1 MKTLK
6 DFILEQRGDIISD
19 DAIYYVI
26 AKHKYGNNSVT
37 IKWDKDY
44 NIKNLNGT
52 DKRKALIKAIKDK
65 TPRILQDQRELIPR
79 KYWDL
84 TSLIGETEKQLM
96 SQDYYTM
103 MKYMRENNKRQHD
116 ILSILECSNAKPYCD
131 MDVYKRV
138 YLDKYRPFTDYCSG
152 TAFGVVPFEYSMYYP
167 FRYDEWNHTLE
178 QEDILE
184 KYTYV
189 SKCRFLSYFKAM
201 GYKKCVVAM
210 QHLQNQKFLYEI
222 WRDNIDNAKDWMY
235 IVNTPEQFKKYCD
248 KLLPEFDNNK
258 GLVIMRLQS
267 NPLFHKRY
275 QRLLK
280 KCLDADQQKD
290 FDELLEILDIES
302 QTEYKEKLKEFNKKH
317 NIEPYDI
324 YGGSDDTLKLR
335 PFKSDIDRD
344 KVENYK
350 EYFKKFLENVPK
362 EYDSALKD
370 EKYHKHFIIFSIL
383 DVLMKKWDKKILEDI
398 DVEYYNLKK
407 AIEETLSNNKDY
419 IKLDWFIYCYKPL
432 VDELGLEKV
441 QRYTDELGMTQFNDS
456 RIK

>member
-19 DAIYYVI
+19 NAVYYKI
-26 AKHKYGNNSVT
+26 AMHKYKRPQV
-37 IKWDKDY
+37 KPYWDKDY
-44 NIKNLNGT
+44 NINNLSGP

-116 ILSILECSNAKPYCD
+116 ILTIFECSNDKPYCD
-131 MDVYKRV
+131 MSVRKRL
-138 YLDKYRPFTDYCSG
+138 YLDKYRVFTDCCCA
-152 TAFGVVPFEYSMYYP
+152 AFGVVPLEYSMFYP
-167 FRYDEWNHTLE
+167 FRFDEWDHAAE
-178 QEDILE
+178 KEDIAE
-184 KYTYV
+184 KYAWV

-210 QHLQNQKFLYEI
+210 QYLPAQKFLYEI
-222 WRDNIDNAKDWMY
+222 WRDNINNAKDWMY

-248 KLLPEFDNNK
+248 KLLPKFNNNK
-258 GLVIMRLQS
+258 GMVITRLQT
-267 NPLFHKRY
+267 NPMFYERY
-275 QRLLK
+275 QKLLK
-280 KCLDADQQKD
+280 KCLDADQRKD
-290 FDELLEILDIES
+290 FDKLLEIL
-302 QTEYKEKLKEFNKKH
+302 
-317 NIEPYDI
+317 DI

-344 KVENYK
+344 KVNSYK
-350 EYFKKFLENVPK
+350 EYFKKFLENIPK

-383 DVLMKKWDKKILEDI
+383 DVLMKKWDKNILEDI

-419 IKLDWFIYCYKPL
+419 IKFDWFIYCYKPL

-441 QRYTDELGMTQFNDS
+441 QRYTDKLGMTQFNDS

>member
-1 MKTLK
+1 MKTLQ

-19 DAIYYVI
+19 NAVYYKI
-26 AKHKYGNNSVT
+26 AMHKYKRPQV
-37 IKWDKDY
+37 KPYWDKDY
-44 NIKNLNGT
+44 NINNLSGP

-116 ILSILECSNAKPYCD
+116 ILTIFECSNDKPYCD
-131 MDVYKRV
+131 MSVRKRL
-138 YLDKYRPFTDYCSG
+138 YLDKYRVFTDYCSG

-248 KLLPEFDNNK
+248 KLLPKFNNNK
-258 GLVIMRLQS
+258 GMVITRLQT
-267 NPLFHKRY
+267 NPMFYERY
-275 QRLLK
+275 QKLLK
-280 KCLDADQQKD
+280 KCLDADQRKD
-290 FDELLEILDIES
+290 FDKLLEIL
-302 QTEYKEKLKEFNKKH
+302 
-317 NIEPYDI
+317 DI

-344 KVENYK
+344 KVNSYK

>member
-1 MKTLK
+1 MKTLQS
-6 DFILEQRGDIISD
+6 FLFEQRGDIISD
-19 DAIYYVI
+19 DAVYYTI
-26 AKHKYGNNSVT
+26 SMHKYKRPQV
-37 IKWDKDY
+37 KPYWDKDY
-44 NIKNLNGT
+44 NIKNLSGS
-52 DKRKALIKAIKDK
+52 DKRKALIKAIKDNTAK
-65 TPRILQDQRELIPR
+65 ILQDQRELIPR

-103 MKYMRENNKRQHD
+103 MKYMRENNKKQHD
-116 ILSILECSNAKPYCD
+116 VLTIFECSNDKPYCD
-131 MDVYKRV
+131 MSVRKRL
-138 YLDKYRPFTDYCSG
+138 YLDKYRAFTDCCCA
-152 TAFGVVPFEYSMYYP
+152 AFGVVPLEYSMFYP
-167 FRYDEWNHTLE
+167 FRFDEWDHAAE
-178 QEDILE
+178 KEDIAE
-184 KYTYV
+184 KYSWV

-210 QHLQNQKFLYEI
+210 QYLPAQNFLYEI
-222 WRDNIDNAKDWMY
+222 WRDNINNAKDWMY

-248 KLLPEFDNNK
+248 KLLPKFHNNK
-258 GLVIMRLQS
+258 GMVITRLQT
-267 NPLFHKRY
+267 NPMFYERY

-280 KCLDADQQKD
+280 KCLDKDQQRD

-317 NIEPYDI
+317 NVEPYDVH
-324 YGGSDDTLKLR
+324 GGSDDTLKLR

-344 KVENYK
+344 KVDNYK

-362 EYDSALKD
+362 EYDSALED

-383 DVLMKKWDKKILEDI
+383 DVLMKRWDKKILEDI

-407 AIEETLSNNKDY
+407 AMEEILSNNKDY
-419 IKLDWFIYCYKPL
+419 VKLDWFIYCYKPL

-441 QRYTDELGMTQFNDS
+441 QRYTDKLGMTQFNDS